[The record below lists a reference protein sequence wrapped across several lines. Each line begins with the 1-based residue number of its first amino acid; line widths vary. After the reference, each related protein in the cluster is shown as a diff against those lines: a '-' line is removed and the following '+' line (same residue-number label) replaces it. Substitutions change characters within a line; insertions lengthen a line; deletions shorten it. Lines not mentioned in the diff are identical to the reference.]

1 MNIAAIG
8 AYLSYAGG
16 GLALLLIG
24 LAIYAAITPY
34 HELKLIR
41 AGNDAAA
48 YSLGGTAIG
57 LGIAIYS
64 VAAHSVGWLDM
75 IVWSAVAVVGQLIAF
90 FLVAS
95 VLSGFRQGIEGGK
108 TSYGIALG
116 AFSIAVGLLNAGA
129 VTT

>member
-1 MNIAAIG
+1 MSLAAIG
-8 AYLSYAGG
+8 AYLAYAGG
-16 GLALLLIG
+16 GFVLVVVG
-24 LAIYAAITPY
+24 LAIYSVVTPY

-41 AGNDAAA
+41 AGNEAAA

-57 LGIAIYS
+57 LAIAIYS
-64 VAAHSVGWLDM
+64 VASHSVGYLDM
-75 IVWSAVAVVGQLIAF
+75 IVWSAIAVVGQLIAF
-90 FLVAS
+90 LLVAA
-95 VLSGFRQGIEGGK
+95 VLTGFKAGIEGGK

>member
-1 MNIAAIG
+1 MNIAAVG
-8 AYLSYAGG
+8 AYLSYLGG
-16 GLALLLIG
+16 GFGLLLIG
-24 LAIYAAITPY
+24 LAIYLFITPY

-41 AGNDAAA
+41 AGNEAASF
-48 YSLGGTAIG
+48 SLGGTAIG

-64 VAAHSVGWLDM
+64 VAANSVGLRDM
-75 IVWSAVAVVGQLIAF
+75 ILWSAIAVVTQLAAFLVVAVALP
-90 FLVAS
+90 
-95 VLSGFRQGIEGGK
+95 GFKPGIEGGK

>member
-1 MNIAAIG
+1 MSLAAIG
-8 AYLSYAGG
+8 AYLAYAGG
-16 GLALLLIG
+16 GFALVVIG
-24 LAIYAAITPY
+24 LAIYSVVTPY
-34 HELKLIR
+34 NELKLIR
-41 AGNDAAA
+41 AGNEAAA

-57 LGIAIYS
+57 LAIAIYS
-64 VAAHSVGWLDM
+64 VASHSVGYLDM

-90 FLVAS
+90 LLVAA
-95 VLSGFRQGIEGGK
+95 VLTGFKAGIEGGK